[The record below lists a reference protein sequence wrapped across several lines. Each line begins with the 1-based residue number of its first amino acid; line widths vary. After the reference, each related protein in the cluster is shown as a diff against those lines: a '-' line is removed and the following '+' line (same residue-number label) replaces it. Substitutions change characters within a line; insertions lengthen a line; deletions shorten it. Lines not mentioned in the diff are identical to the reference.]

1 MTTTSLPAAG
11 APASASAS
19 SPRRSRAAHSAGFW
33 TAVLAFAIAMA
44 FSTIPTPIY
53 ALYQQRDGFSPIVVT
68 VIFAAYAVGV
78 AVSLYLVGHVSDW
91 WGRRVVFIAA
101 LAVEIVAAVMFLLW
115 QDVTGLIVA
124 RFVSGVG
131 IGGLTATATAH
142 IAELRAVAVPSSTIA
157 PVVSNFANIGG
168 LAVGPLVA
176 GALITWVPAPL
187 ETPYAVFLGLLVLA
201 LVATAVIPETVDRG
215 QQRRSYRPQRVAI
228 PAAARGAF
236 WAAGTGAFTGFA
248 VFGLMMALTPTVLA
262 QAMGV
267 TSRLAAGAVPF
278 AVFMSAAV
286 AQVVTVRLSLR
297 RQLLLSWIL
306 MGVGIVLVAVAV
318 AMGALAAFVIGGVAA
333 GAGVGVMF
341 RASLGVAGSLAP
353 AGSRGEVLAAI
364 FLIAYV
370 GLAVPTL
377 LIGAALAWLALPVV
391 LGVFAGLVL
400 VLISVATPRR
410 VIGDGATS
418 SRHARP
424 C

>member
-11 APASASAS
+11 VPASASAS

-400 VLISVATPRR
+400 VLISVATPRMVR
-410 VIGDGATS
+410 RLA
-418 SRHARP
+418 A
-424 C
+424 

>member
-1 MTTTSLPAAG
+1 MTTTDIARE
-11 APASASAS
+11 
-19 SPRRSRAAHSAGFW
+19 PRRTRAAHAAGFW
-33 TAVLAFAIAMA
+33 TAVISFGIAMA

-91 WGRRVVFIAA
+91 WGRRAVFLGA
-101 LAVEIVAAVMFLLW
+101 LGIEIISAVMFLLW

-142 IAELRAVAVPSSTIA
+142 ISELRAVSSPSSTIA

-168 LAVGPLVA
+168 LAVGPLVS
-176 GALITWVPAPL
+176 GILITWLPAPL
-187 ETPYAVFLGLLVLA
+187 VTPYAVFLLLLVIA
-201 LVATAVIPETVDRG
+201 LVATAIVPETVDRAA
-215 QQRRSYRPQRVAI
+215 QRRPYRPQRIAI
-228 PAAARGAF
+228 PHDARGAF
-236 WAAGTGAFTGFA
+236 WAAGTGAFTGFS

-286 AQVVTVRLSLR
+286 AQVVTVRLRLR

-306 MGVGIVLVAVAV
+306 MGVGIAVVAVAV
-318 AMGALAAFVIGGVAA
+318 AMGALAAFVVGGIAA

-341 RASLGVAGSLAP
+341 RASLGVAGGLAP
-353 AGSRGEVLAAI
+353 AGARGEVFAAL

-377 LIGAALAWLALPVV
+377 LIGAALAWLPLPVV

-400 VLISVATPRR
+400 VLISVATPRMVR
-410 VIGDGATS
+410 RLA
-418 SRHARP
+418 A
-424 C
+424 

>member
-1 MTTTSLPAAG
+1 M
-11 APASASAS
+11 
-19 SPRRSRAAHSAGFW
+19 
-33 TAVLAFAIAMA
+33 
-44 FSTIPTPIY
+44 
-53 ALYQQRDGFSPIVVT
+53 VT

-187 ETPYAVFLGLLVLA
+187 DTPYAVFLGLLVLA
-201 LVATAVIPETVDRG
+201 LVATAAIPETVDRG
-215 QQRRSYRPQRVAI
+215 QRRRYRPQRIAI

-236 WAAGTGAFTGFA
+236 RAAGTGAFTGFA

-286 AQVVTVRLSLR
+286 AQVLTVRLGLR
-297 RQLLLSWIL
+297 RQLLLSWIF
-306 MGVGIVLVAVAV
+306 MGAGIALLAVAV
-318 AMGALAAFVIGGVAA
+318 ALGALAAFVI
-333 GAGVGVMF
+333 
-341 RASLGVAGSLAP
+341 
-353 AGSRGEVLAAI
+353 RGEELAAI

>member
-1 MTTTSLPAAG
+1 
-11 APASASAS
+11 
-19 SPRRSRAAHSAGFW
+19 
-33 TAVLAFAIAMA
+33 VLAFAIAMA

-157 PVVSNFANIGG
+157 PVVSNFANIGDSPSDRSSPG
-168 LAVGPLVA
+168 CSSPGCPLR
-176 GALITWVPAPL
+176 WRRRMRCSSCCSSSPSWPQRR
-187 ETPYAVFLGLLVLA
+187 F
-201 LVATAVIPETVDRG
+201 ETVDRG
-215 QQRRSYRPQRVAI
+215 QRRRYRPQRIAI

-267 TSRLAAGAVPF
+267 TSRLAAGACRSLSSCPRPSRRWSPCD
-278 AVFMSAAV
+278 SAC
-286 AQVVTVRLSLR
+286 VVNCCCR
-297 RQLLLSWIL
+297 
-306 MGVGIVLVAVAV
+306 
-318 AMGALAAFVIGGVAA
+318 
-333 GAGVGVMF
+333 
-341 RASLGVAGSLAP
+341 GS
-353 AGSRGEVLAAI
+353 
-364 FLIAYV
+364 
-370 GLAVPTL
+370 
-377 LIGAALAWLALPVV
+377 
-391 LGVFAGLVL
+391 
-400 VLISVATPRR
+400 
-410 VIGDGATS
+410 
-418 SRHARP
+418 
-424 C
+424 